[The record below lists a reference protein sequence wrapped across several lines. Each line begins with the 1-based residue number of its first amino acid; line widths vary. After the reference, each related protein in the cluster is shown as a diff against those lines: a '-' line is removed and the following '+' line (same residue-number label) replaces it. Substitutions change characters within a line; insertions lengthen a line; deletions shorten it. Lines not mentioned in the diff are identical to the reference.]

1 MNYLLL
7 FRKLDILLLQKN
19 TLFVEMDRTVKFDIF
34 SLWRKDVTTRMI
46 KA

>member
-7 FRKLDILLLQKN
+7 FRKLDILLQKN